1 MHFCSPCSKICSIGI
16 LVQYIVVVFV
26 LMYAFT
32 LCTMHVGIYVYV
44 LDRAISILRQIL
56 TAVEYIGE
64 CLILVFLQKKT
75 N

>member
-1 MHFCSPCSKICSIGI
+1 
-16 LVQYIVVVFV
+16 
-26 LMYAFT
+26 MYAFT

-64 CLILVFLQKKT
+64 CLILVFLQKK
-75 N
+75 NQLENP

>member
-1 MHFCSPCSKICSIGI
+1 
-16 LVQYIVVVFV
+16 
-26 LMYAFT
+26 MYAFT

-64 CLILVFLQKKT
+64 CLILVFLQKKPT
-75 N
+75 RKSVKMMCI